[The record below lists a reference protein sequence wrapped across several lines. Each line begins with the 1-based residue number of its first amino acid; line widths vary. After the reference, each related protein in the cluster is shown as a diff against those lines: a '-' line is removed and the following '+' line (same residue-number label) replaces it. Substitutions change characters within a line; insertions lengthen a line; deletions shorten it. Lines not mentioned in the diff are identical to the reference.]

1 MLLALKTGGYAVFS
15 TRTMYL
21 TMYKYGEKIKELE
34 DQGKWKLAK
43 EITFTRYDQLDEAI
57 GRFQKVE
64 VKGYAYQKL

>member
-1 MLLALKTGGYAVFS
+1 
-15 TRTMYL
+15 MYL

-34 DQGKWKLAK
+34 DLGKWKLIK

-57 GRFQKVE
+57 GRFQKVD

>member
-21 TMYKYGEKIKELE
+21 TMYSYGEKIKELE
-34 DQGKWKLAK
+34 VSGKWKLVK
-43 EITFTRYDQLDEAI
+43 EITFDRYDQLDESI

-64 VKGYAYQKL
+64 VKGYAY